1 MPQVL
6 SRPLVKVDELI
17 EAPMRTAM
25 AVVIDYVSTSLP
37 GRRYVTITKVLG
49 GLRSGRARDVFPL
62 VTEIRSLEDAEMVM
76 IARSCQSCSIY
87 QDLPRMRTARQ
98 CESVVILLGAPWQRV
113 PRRVG

>member
-49 GLRSGRARDVFPL
+49 RLAVWSRAGRLPARH
-62 VTEIRSLEDAEMVM
+62 
-76 IARSCQSCSIY
+76 
-87 QDLPRMRTARQ
+87 
-98 CESVVILLGAPWQRV
+98 
-113 PRRVG
+113 